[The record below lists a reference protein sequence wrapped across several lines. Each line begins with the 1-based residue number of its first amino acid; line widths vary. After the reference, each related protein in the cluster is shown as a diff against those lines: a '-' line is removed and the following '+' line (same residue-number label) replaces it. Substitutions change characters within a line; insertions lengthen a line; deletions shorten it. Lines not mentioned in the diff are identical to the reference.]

1 MARSGLLL
9 MLLFFLVFQSL
20 LVSGIQLLGSI
31 FIDFSVIQLKLLFIL
46 VLFSLKLPAIWC
58 CASENKP
65 LLQRK

>member
-20 LVSGIQLLGSI
+20 LVSGIQLLGSL
-31 FIDFSVIQLKLLFIL
+31 FIDFSVIQLKLLLIL

-58 CASENKP
+58 CDSENKP